1 MARELAQLKAATEP
15 ARPRATVLLA
25 PTPRVAEQLAAEIV
39 RGEVAVVDAAGM
51 STIVIRGDR
60 LFASGSARLEAGI
73 EPVVLGV
80 AEALDR
86 VPGAILVTGHTDD
99 VPIRTARFPSNW
111 ELSTERAASVV
122 KLIASRLKDPA
133 RLRAEGVADSA
144 PAAPNDSSANRARN
158 RRVEIILR
166 SVP

>member
-1 MARELAQLKAATEP
+1 
-15 ARPRATVLLA
+15 
-25 PTPRVAEQLAAEIV
+25 
-39 RGEVAVVDAAGM
+39 M
-51 STIVIRGDR
+51 STIVIRSDR

-73 EPVVLGV
+73 EPVVLRV

-122 KLIASRLKDPA
+122 KLMAGKLKDPA
-133 RLRAEGVADSA
+133 RLRAEGLADSA
-144 PAAPNDSSANRARN
+144 PVAPNDSAANRARN

-166 SVP
+166 SAP